1 MTKPL
6 KITLGILGSSIIILI
21 AFIFFLKYLVT
32 KSFPEYEGKINVKG
46 IKGEVTIFRD
56 EFGVPHIFA
65 GEEYDLM
72 FAAGYVQAQDRLWQM
87 DISRRAGEG
96 RLAEVLG
103 NSATGFDRLFRT
115 LNLTEIISKIETEL
129 PPEVGSALKA
139 YSDGVNAFILENQ
152 SNFPI
157 EFDILGYEPELWK
170 VEHSLLLSRLMAW
183 DLNLAWWLDLTMG
196 ELTDKFG
203 YEKAKELL
211 PVYPATAPTIVKG
224 KLQDR
229 KVLRNTSRN
238 QFDIPNISGFKQLV
252 QQYRNYFGINGSA
265 TGSNGWVIS
274 AAKSTSGKPI
284 LANDPHLGLP
294 APSKWYEMHLSIH
307 GWNVAGCAIPGTPF
321 IVIGSNNRIAW
332 GLTNAMI
339 DETDF
344 YIVTTDSANPN
355 LYNYEKKLIPIKSRE
370 EVIYI
375 GKDDSLEFTIRETH
389 HGPIISDLHPALL
402 TKADPQ
408 NKLVA
413 MRWCGFEV
421 SQESYAFY
429 LINKAS
435 NKEEFEN
442 ALKHFAVPGQ
452 NVIYSDVEGNIGYW
466 TAAKIPLRG
475 NFNPTFPLPGWSKE
489 YEWKGFV
496 SFDQLPKL
504 WNPPEQFIAT
514 ANNKIADNTPYFISN
529 LYMPPSRIE
538 RINDLLSEVNL
549 FSAEDF
555 KRMQLDYI
563 SPHTRKLTKLITDSF
578 KEHPATDSDT
588 KSALEYLSNWDF
600 KHSPTDVAS
609 TIFNMFFVKLIH
621 NIFEDEM
628 GKEILNDYTFFSA
641 VPIIVVDKLLTA
653 DTSSWFDNVNT
664 EAIET
669 KSDIIKKSLSDAL
682 EQLRIDIDPELKNWQ
697 WGVLHPVTFEHLFGT
712 RKPLDKVFNIG
723 PFPVGGSAT
732 TINNGEF
739 NFNRSFKN
747 VVGPST
753 RQIVDL
759 AKPLSRFSVLT
770 TGQSGQPL
778 HKHYSDQTLLWLN
791 GDYKYV
797 SMDRNE
803 IENSGWKKLELAPQK

>member
-21 AFIFFLKYLVT
+21 ALIFFLKYLVT

-46 IKGEVTIFRD
+46 IKGEVAIYRD

-65 GEEYDLM
+65 GNEHDLM

-115 LNLTEIISKIETEL
+115 LNLTNIVSKIEAEL
-129 PPEVGSALKA
+129 PPEVNSALKA
-139 YSDGVNAFILENQ
+139 YSDGVNAFIRENQ
-152 SNFPI
+152 GNFPI
-157 EFDILGYEPELWK
+157 EFDMLGYEPELWK
-170 VEHSLLLSRLMAW
+170 VGHSLLLSRLMAW
-183 DLNLAWWLDLTMG
+183 DLNLAWWVDLTMG

-211 PVYPATAPTIVKG
+211 PVYPADAPTIVKG

-229 KVLRNTSRN
+229 KVLRNISRN
-238 QFDIPNISGFKQLV
+238 HLDTPNISGFKHLV
-252 QQYRNYFGINGSA
+252 QQYRNYFGIDGSA
-265 TGSNGWVIS
+265 TGSNAWVIS
-274 AAKSTSGKPI
+274 SAKSTSGKPI

-294 APSKWYEMHLSIH
+294 APSKWYEMHLSAP

-355 LYNYEKKLIPIKSRE
+355 LYNYEKKLISIKSRE

-389 HGPIISDLHPALL
+389 HGPIISDLHPTLL
-402 TKADPQ
+402 TKANPQ

-421 SQESYAFY
+421 SQEPYAFY

-442 ALKHFAVPGQ
+442 GLKYFAVPGQ
-452 NVIYSDVEGNIGYW
+452 NIIYSDVEGNIGYW
-466 TAAKIPLRG
+466 TVAKIPLRG

-496 SFDQLPKL
+496 NFDQLPKL

-514 ANNKIADNTPYFISN
+514 ANNKIADNTSYFISN

-538 RINDLLSEVNL
+538 RINELLNEVNL

-563 SPHTRKLTKLITDSF
+563 SPHARKLTKLITNTF
-578 KEHPATDSDT
+578 KEHPVTDSDT
-588 KSALEYLSNWDF
+588 KSALEYLNNWDF

-621 NIFEDEM
+621 NTLEDEM
-628 GKEILNDYTFFSA
+628 GKEILNDYMFFSA
-641 VPIIVVDKLLTA
+641 VPIIVVDKLFSA

-664 EAIET
+664 EAKET

-682 EQLRIDIDPELKNWQ
+682 EQLRTDIDPELKNWQ
-697 WGVLHPVTFEHLFGT
+697 WGVLHPVTFEHLFGK

-723 PFPVGGSAT
+723 PFPVGGSAN
-732 TINNGEF
+732 TINNGEY

-759 AKPLSRFSVLT
+759 AKPLSRFSIIT

-791 GDYKYV
+791 GDYKYI
-797 SMDRNE
+797 SMKRNE